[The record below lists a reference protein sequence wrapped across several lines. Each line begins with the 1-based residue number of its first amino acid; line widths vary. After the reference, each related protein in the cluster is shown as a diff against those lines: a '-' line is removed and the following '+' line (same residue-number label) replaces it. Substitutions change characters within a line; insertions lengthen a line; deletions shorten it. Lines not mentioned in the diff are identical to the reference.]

1 MGNINDGKVNGS
13 LKRKRYEKE
22 LSRLQA
28 ELCELSA
35 CRRGV

>member
-1 MGNINDGKVNGS
+1 MGDIDDGKVNGS

-28 ELCELSA
+28 ELCELST
-35 CRRGV
+35 CRRVV